1 MDLTTSGRFRVFDN
15 PREPSSLLLVDVE
28 PDDPDAPDAYE
39 PTSVAADGYE
49 GDLAEAVA
57 SLEPG
62 NVVDARL
69 TWTNGDARF
78 ESVAVETESVV
89 EFVDGA
95 TNLFEAATETW
106 EATVAAG
113 DAMNSRVTRGT
124 DGDPNGVFY
133 VFAEQEGARDLFEE
147 FRTGTLPLEPL
158 IARVN
163 EGYEPGPREVFVMRP
178 AAHPFVL
185 VYILLQRGGML
196 SRTVRDTYD
205 V

>member
-1 MDLTTSGRFRVFDN
+1 MDLTTSGRFRVLEN

-28 PDDPDAPDAYE
+28 PDDPDAAGAYE
-39 PTSVAADGYE
+39 PTSVAADGYG
-49 GDLAEAVA
+49 GDLAETVA
-57 SLEPG
+57 ALRPG
-62 NVVDARL
+62 YVVDATL
-69 TWTNGDARF
+69 TWSDARARF
-78 ESVAVETESVV
+78 EAVAIETESVV

-113 DAMNSRVTRGT
+113 EAMNSRVTRDT
-124 DGDPNGVFY
+124 DGDPNGVLY
-133 VFAEQEGARDLFEE
+133 VFAEQGARDLFEE
-147 FRTGTLPLEPL
+147 FRSGTLPLEPL

-163 EGYEPGPREVFVMRP
+163 EGHEPGPREVFVMRP

>member
-28 PDDPDAPDAYE
+28 PDDPDAADAYE
-39 PTSVAADGYE
+39 PTSVAAAGYE

-62 NVVDARL
+62 HVVDATL
-69 TWTNGDARF
+69 TWSDGDARF

-106 EATVAAG
+106 EAALAAG
-113 DAMNSRVTRGT
+113 DAMNSRVTRDT
-124 DGDPNGVFY
+124 DGEPNGVLY

-163 EGYEPGPREVFVMRP
+163 EGHEPGAREVFVMRP

>member
-15 PREPSSLLLVDVE
+15 PRESSSLLLVDVE
-28 PDDPDAPDAYE
+28 PDDPDAADAYE

-49 GDLAEAVA
+49 GDLAETVA

-62 NVVDARL
+62 NVVDATL

-78 ESVAVETESVV
+78 ESVAVETESAV

-95 TNLFEAATETW
+95 TNIFEAATETW
-106 EATVAAG
+106 EAALAAG
-113 DAMNSRVTRGT
+113 DGMNSRVTRDT
-124 DGDPNGVFY
+124 DGDPNGVLY

-163 EGYEPGPREVFVMRP
+163 EGYEPGAREVFVMRP

>member
-28 PDDPDAPDAYE
+28 PDDPDAADAYE

-49 GDLAEAVA
+49 GDLAETVA

-62 NVVDARL
+62 TVVDATL

-106 EATVAAG
+106 EAALAAG
-113 DAMNSRVTRGT
+113 DGMNSRVTRDT
-124 DGDPNGVFY
+124 DGDPNGVLY